1 MWLYKCTIY
10 HKIEDF
16 GLIAN
21 IYLFGSHFAP
31 GVTFLEMIK
40 KNKSLLKRL
49 GFKSGA
55 QGCYLKVFMDEKLT
69 LT

>member
-10 HKIEDF
+10 HKIEDS

-40 KNKSLLKRL
+40 KKINHCLKDW
-49 GFKSGA
+49 A
-55 QGCYLKVFMDEKLT
+55 LKVELKVVI
-69 LT
+69 

>member
-1 MWLYKCTIY
+1 MWLYKFTIY
-10 HKIEDF
+10 HKIEDS

-40 KNKSLLKRL
+40 KINHCLKDC
-49 GFKSGA
+49 A
-55 QGCYLKVFMDEKLT
+55 LKVELKVVI
-69 LT
+69 